1 MNFLRCLIN
10 CNSFAKKKLYEG
22 VKQNILSMKATLL
35 ERNSHLRGL
44 KNRETLE
51 PVAKE
56 QAEINFYSQE
66 RMLKFIMY
74 LGTFVCPSKC
84 AIRDTKQRIPILTG
98 ISSQL
103 DVQVQ
108 YYNMNRLAIDAK
120 VQEFVDGCYEV
131 SYTPTIV
138 GDHAHSVSTCWMG
151 PILGSPLW

>member
-56 QAEINFYSQE
+56 QAEINFYGQE
-66 RMLKFIMY
+66 RMLKFIMH

-84 AIRDTKQRIPILTG
+84 AIRDAKQRIPIKTANTFSVVLRNVDNKALTG

-103 DVQVQ
+103 DVQV
-108 YYNMNRLAIDAK
+108 
-120 VQEFVDGCYEV
+120 
-131 SYTPTIV
+131 
-138 GDHAHSVSTCWMG
+138 
-151 PILGSPLW
+151 